1 MEKTKCSIKIRKN
14 EKSKENKKPPKV
26 NIFDEICKSDENE
39 EEEEEDDDEHK
50 KKIQKVEKITSM
62 KDGNIFIEQTEKDIK
77 NMNDREKANFNFIN
91 NLKKKLDRVN
101 NKNNITYLN
110 YFPNGNNQNDNQKLL
125 NLENSDGYDSNENL
139 SDVEMKDINNFII
152 KKSEVQN
159 SEHYN
164 NVSNDEEEINK
175 NDTVSNGEK
184 LNSFNNMDDT
194 EINHSDDISNFKV
207 SENSLAFKRK
217 QILDRFNKK
226 DKEYNLKNELNFYQ
240 DFKEHNIKIE
250 NYGLKI
256 LKKMGYNE
264 DIYNQYINT
273 YYNTNDE
280 KNISDKNNTNANYYD
295 KIYEYF
301 SSRQFRFTGVGAE
314 DEMKENMEKIKHN
327 DKNEKEENSND
338 SRHNTDEDNQHSEQE
353 RDTKEKKKKKHD
365 KFYNSSSQ
373 FENKNRDKNTLNNEE
388 KEDENYIDNCNNFFE
403 GLLVKI
409 NLKEHEF
416 YKRKGIIIYK
426 KKRRKKKQYYYGL
439 LIFKT
444 YKHISTYKKY
454 IMGKIDEFLE
464 KTEKHSEKNYEEN
477 DHEQTEYAKNYWRP
491 IIKKLNAYTESNS
504 KKLEFDFTEVK
515 SYYLE
520 TVINDECLKCKV
532 VNKNIYHPSKNET
545 LYKETAEL
553 KKIKE
558 DRAYIQVHKK
568 YDLKVSLDDICQ
580 YIGHV

>member
-184 LNSFNNMDDT
+184 LNSFNNMDDI
-194 EINHSDDISNFKV
+194 EINNSDDISNFKV

-273 YYNTNDE
+273 YYNTNEE

-338 SRHNTDEDNQHSEQE
+338 SRHSTDEDNQHSEQE
-353 RDTKEKKKKKHD
+353 RDTKEKKKKNMIS
-365 KFYNSSSQ
+365 FIIRLANL
-373 FENKNRDKNTLNNEE
+373 R
-388 KEDENYIDNCNNFFE
+388 I
-403 GLLVKI
+403 KI
-409 NLKEHEF
+409 E
-416 YKRKGIIIYK
+416 
-426 KKRRKKKQYYYGL
+426 
-439 LIFKT
+439 T
-444 YKHISTYKKY
+444 
-454 IMGKIDEFLE
+454 KIL
-464 KTEKHSEKNYEEN
+464 
-477 DHEQTEYAKNYWRP
+477 
-491 IIKKLNAYTESNS
+491 
-504 KKLEFDFTEVK
+504 
-515 SYYLE
+515 
-520 TVINDECLKCKV
+520 
-532 VNKNIYHPSKNET
+532 
-545 LYKETAEL
+545 
-553 KKIKE
+553 
-558 DRAYIQVHKK
+558 
-568 YDLKVSLDDICQ
+568 
-580 YIGHV
+580 